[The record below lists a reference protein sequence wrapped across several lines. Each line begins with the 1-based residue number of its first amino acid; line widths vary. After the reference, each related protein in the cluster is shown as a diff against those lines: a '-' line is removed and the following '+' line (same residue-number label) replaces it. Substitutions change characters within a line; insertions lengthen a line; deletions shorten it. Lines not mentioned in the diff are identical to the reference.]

1 VSFFFFFFL
10 PPAPNYPR
18 VGGRTRRGHF
28 STDAALWLMRDRR
41 PKPDQAISF
50 PAPFFFRDRPGG
62 VKYLGDIFF
71 CFLEAFA
78 RIKK

>member
-1 VSFFFFFFL
+1 
-10 PPAPNYPR
+10 
-18 VGGRTRRGHF
+18 
-28 STDAALWLMRDRR
+28 MRDRR